1 MAPGGSLGAALLAW
15 GRCLVLGLGLAL
27 GARLREQQSLGAVM
41 VLVSRPWDK
50 PRGNRRCF
58 FNTSMASLA
67 THWYPW
73 NPYPVYLLS
82 VGKWSRTEKTTIR
95 RTWPLDFHFID
106 ITRVFDDAFPP
117 GLQLADNGTLGTL
130 AYKKMVSFKLKGFTL
145 LPELKSY
152 RYIMNLDD
160 DSCLLDPIRYDMF
173 QEMRSVG
180 SFYAYPHIFLDKP
193 NVIVGLKDF
202 VESYMTENRLA
213 WANPALRNLTL
224 AWNKTALA
232 FYGNLDIIDTVRWQ
246 KADIQDFVG
255 AVIASNNIWHRRW
268 SDSPIK
274 YWMAQMFWTKDQVS
288 HYCDFD
294 FQHSSWQ
301 LLTMCNSRTNVDAV
315 LKSLRGFWDDCSHHC

>member
-1 MAPGGSLGAALLAW
+1 MAPGGLGAALLGW
-15 GRCLVLGLGLAL
+15 YWYWCCLGLAF

-82 VGKWSRTEKTTIR
+82 AGKWSRTEKTTIR

-180 SFYAYPHIFLDKP
+180 SVYAYPHIFLDKP

-202 VESYMTENRLA
+202 VD
-213 WANPALRNLTL
+213 
-224 AWNKTALA
+224 LA

-288 HYCDFD
+288 HFCDFD

-301 LLTMCNSRTNVDAV
+301 LLTMCNARTNVDAV